1 VTDSTVSTIDRGQGP
16 TVLLLHGQPGDGA
29 SWTPVIERLA
39 DRFRVLAPDRPGY
52 GDTTLGPVG
61 MAENADIMAELLR
74 SRDAAP
80 ATVVGH
86 SWSGGVA
93 ILMAVRHP
101 DVVRSLVLTG
111 AVGALDSVNGLDRLL
126 AVPGVGDVLTVAA
139 LAAIGKVLP
148 RLRPTVVVPSD
159 EAGSERL
166 GSERPEEAPGGRK
179 ESAAAAADKLRRYL
193 AATMPD
199 ERSLTGWSDT
209 WGRGRHTFL
218 VEQRALLAEL
228 PAVAACL
235 GSIDVPV
242 SVVVGEWDV
251 VVPPVSAQSLAAA
264 IPGAE
269 LIRIP
274 DVGHFL
280 ARDATRRLVAVI
292 ESRASP
298 ADEASAGRR

>member
-1 VTDSTVSTIDRGQGP
+1 MLSSIDRGNGP

-29 SWTPVIERLA
+29 SWTPVIDRLT
-39 DRFRVLAPDRPGY
+39 DRYRVLAPDRPGY
-52 GDTTLGPVG
+52 GATTLGPEG

-74 SRDAAP
+74 DRDASP

-101 DVVRSLVLTG
+101 DVVSRLVLVG

-148 RLRPTVVVPSD
+148 RLRSTVVVGGG
-159 EAGSERL
+159 GSGAVDVAAL
-166 GSERPEEAPGGRK
+166 PGGRV
-179 ESAAAAADKLRRYL
+179 ESAAPAADKVRRYL

-199 ERSLTGWSDT
+199 ERSETGWSDT

-228 PAVAACL
+228 PTVAASL
-235 GSIDVPV
+235 GSVEVPV
-242 SVVVGEWDV
+242 SVVVGGWDV
-251 VVPPVSAQSLAAA
+251 VVPPGSAQSLAAA

-274 DVGHFL
+274 GVGHFL
-280 ARDATRRLVAVI
+280 ARDATDRLVEVI
-292 ESRASP
+292 DSHASP
-298 ADEASAGRR
+298 GDEARAPRS